1 MDDPIYIIY
10 IYTSQFQPSLPP
22 PLIRIKVFGTKL
34 HRESSIHAGMF
45 FLFFFLVLLQLLS
58 SFSVNY
64 FSLPSHVLL
73 RLVARCYTFRA
84 RESDSCVEFCL
95 SLKKRKKRKGEMP
108 MAGSKFSRKTT
119 WRRNGSFFR
128 FQLGSSFDF
137 SFFLF
142 VSWLVEQRCIREG
155 MGEKIGRRSRA
166 LI

>member
-1 MDDPIYIIY
+1 
-10 IYTSQFQPSLPP
+10 
-22 PLIRIKVFGTKL
+22 
-34 HRESSIHAGMF
+34 MF

-108 MAGSKFSRKTT
+108 TAGSKFSRKTT